1 MEGSFINKS
10 LLTLG
15 TVIHKL
21 SEAKK
26 KSHIPFRDSKLTRLL
41 QSSLTGNGSKMAVI
55 CCVTPSSAQAEET
68 ENTLKF
74 AERAKKVKIKRSK
87 NEMMDSK
94 SEIAQ
99 LHRVIAD
106 LKTQL
111 KEMSEKA
118 ATQPP
123 QSAVPDPLLQEE
135 LVKAKE
141 RLEEELRAR
150 IKREEERQALEATI
164 KRLTRLILHST
175 RAQTGNM
182 YRRHPLRSRRDL
194 TDGALLFRIP
204 HAKMHRSHSFD
215 ALKAKSAMESYSLM
229 STESVVI
236 HPEFPTSL
244 PEEIS
249 EMKSFSSD
257 TVPSINPGNDRS
269 PCLSLFSSTSVVSPL
284 RHAFHAVVG

>member
-1 MEGSFINKS
+1 MPVLSRVCSCCLACVQVSATNHNEGSSRSHTLCRISVETHDRCAGRGGRTLSFLNLIDLAGSESARAAKSKGHRMEGSFINKS

-182 YRRHPLRSRRDL
+182 YGRHTLLSSRDL
-194 TDGALLFRIP
+194 
-204 HAKMHRSHSFD
+204 
-215 ALKAKSAMESYSLM
+215 
-229 STESVVI
+229 
-236 HPEFPTSL
+236 
-244 PEEIS
+244 
-249 EMKSFSSD
+249 
-257 TVPSINPGNDRS
+257 
-269 PCLSLFSSTSVVSPL
+269 
-284 RHAFHAVVG
+284 